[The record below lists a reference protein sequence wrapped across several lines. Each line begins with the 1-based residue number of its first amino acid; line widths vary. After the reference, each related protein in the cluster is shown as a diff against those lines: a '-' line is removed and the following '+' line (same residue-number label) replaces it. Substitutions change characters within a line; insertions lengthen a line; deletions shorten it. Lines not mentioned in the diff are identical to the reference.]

1 MPFTIVDRLPIDGA
15 RDRPSVLFADD
26 TPSTESENRQLAD
39 GIDLPDRPAYSSEG
53 DERPQQHF
61 RQATQ
66 ADVAVDGG
74 LRHPI
79 APGPPL
85 QKVGLRLDRPPF
97 EYLSQLR
104 TTTRKIFVVA
114 NATDLFQKGRI
125 VHRDPVLQ
133 IIETLRAEQ
142 HALRYFDGTLL
153 CHG

>member
-66 ADVAVDGG
+66 AGVRVAGG

-79 APGPPL
+79 APGPLPP
-85 QKVGLRLDRPPF
+85 KAGLRLDRPPF
-97 EYLSQLR
+97 EYLSQFR
-104 TTTRKIFVVA
+104 ATT
-114 NATDLFQKGRI
+114 G
-125 VHRDPVLQ
+125 
-133 IIETLRAEQ
+133 
-142 HALRYFDGTLL
+142 
-153 CHG
+153 